1 MVEQNTENESFPETL
16 YGGPTK
22 RFFVSMLTRDIDLA
36 DAILD
41 LVDNCVDG
49 AMRQNRNHLDE
60 QYPFSGYFAELTL
73 SKDEF
78 RIADNCGGIP
88 ADYVEDAFHLGR
100 PNIAKDGDLPTV
112 GMYGIGMKRAIFKI
126 GNSADVQSNSKDGF
140 FSVKYSAE
148 WLDPENQDWDLPI
161 TRTAR
166 KEQTDGVTIVVDAV
180 KGEIGRRF
188 ENASF
193 INNLKQNISEHF
205 GYLMQKGFV
214 VRLNG
219 TELKPRTQILF
230 NSAHSDEVGIRAFD
244 FETRLDDVQ
253 VRVTIGFFRPLVKEA
268 EIDRETEG
276 ATETETAGISVV
288 CNDRVVLLADRTLK
302 TGWGDGGVPRYH
314 PQFRAIAGLITFSSN
329 NAERLPI
336 STTKRDLDVGSD
348 VYLTA
353 RKAAMEGLKT
363 FTDFTNK
370 WKGMEDETQ
379 RYFDSSKR
387 TDVRTGITMA
397 ATHGSNVRGAD
408 GAKKYVPKLPLPDVR
423 NPRRRISFVRDE
435 KDIRAV
441 SDLLFEEPGQ
451 EPAVVG
457 SECFDRYLAQ
467 AQKK

>member
-1 MVEQNTENESFPETL
+1 MTAKNTENEGSPETL

-49 AMRQNRNHLDE
+49 AMRQKRNHLDE
-60 QYPFSGYFAELTL
+60 PSPFAGYFAELTL
-73 SKDEF
+73 AKDEF
-78 RIADNCGGIP
+78 RITDNCGGIP

-126 GNSADVQSNSKDGF
+126 GNSAAVQSNSKDGF
-140 FSVKYSAE
+140 FSVEYSAE
-148 WLDPENQDWDLPI
+148 WLNPDNPEWDLPI
-161 TRTAR
+161 TRADR

-180 KGEIGRRF
+180 KDEIGKRF

-193 INNLKQNISEHF
+193 INDLKQNISEHF

-214 VRLNG
+214 VRLNDA
-219 TELKPRTQILF
+219 ELMPRTLVLF
-230 NSAHSDEVGIRAFD
+230 NAAHSDESDIRAFD
-244 FETRLDDVQ
+244 FESLQDDV
-253 VRVTIGFFRPLVKEA
+253 RVKVTVGFFRPLAKEA

-276 ATETETAGISVV
+276 ATEAETAGISVV

-314 PQFRAIAGLITFSSN
+314 PQFRAIAGLITFTSN
-329 NAERLPI
+329 NAGKLPI

-370 WKGMEDETQ
+370 WKGMEDDTQ
-379 RYFDSSKR
+379 RYFQTSKR
-387 TDVRTGITMA
+387 TDVRTGIATA
-397 ATHGSNVRGAD
+397 ATHGSSVRGSD

-441 SDLLFEEPGQ
+441 SSLLFEEPGQ
-451 EPAVVG
+451 EPGIVG
-457 SECFDRYLAQ
+457 QECFDRYLAE
-467 AQKK
+467 AKEK